1 MINYQYVFMRKS
13 IYLYTSF
20 LLLTVGLWACRAGRN
35 YVQPEL
41 PLPAQFTATATAD
54 TLSIGDTQWKQF
66 FTDTALISLIDT
78 GLQNNYDL
86 QLAITRIEAA
96 GARVK
101 QAKAAFIPTVTA
113 QAGANI
119 NFLSKNSLNGLSTT
133 QFLGKDHIEDYS
145 VQVNAS
151 WEVDVWGK
159 LRRQKE
165 AALAT
170 YLQTYEAKK
179 AVQTTLVS
187 DIASS
192 YYNLL
197 MLDEQLS
204 IAKHN
209 VELGDSILEIIQLQK
224 TAGDAT
230 QLAVEQ
236 AYVQRQAA
244 AVLIPQLQRS
254 IALQENGLRI
264 LTGELP
270 GPIPGRGGLR
280 DIAVA
285 DHLAAGVP
293 ANLVSRRPDV
303 RSNELSLVAANAAV
317 GAAQANM
324 YPVLSIT
331 AGGGLDAFKASNW
344 FNIPNSLFGLV
355 GGTLVQPLLQ
365 KRQLKTQYELA
376 KITREQAVITFK
388 QSVLNAVGEVSNAL
402 VSIDR
407 LGEQEV
413 ITSNRMDTLQ
423 LAIFNA
429 GLLYK
434 AGMAN
439 YLEVITAQSNLLQSQ
454 LDFADIRRQRLSANV
469 ELYRALGGGWK

>member
-1 MINYQYVFMRKS
+1 MRRS
-13 IYLYTSF
+13 IPLYTS
-20 LLLTVGLWACRAGRN
+20 LLLLMVGLWACRAGRN
-35 YVQPEL
+35 YVQPAL
-41 PLPAQFTATATAD
+41 PLPARFQTATAD
-54 TLSIGDTQWKQF
+54 TLSVGDMQWKQF
-66 FTDTALISLIDT
+66 FTDTALVSLIDT
-78 GLQNNYDL
+78 GLQHNYDL
-86 QLAITRIEAA
+86 QLAITRIDAA
-96 GARVK
+96 GEQVK
-101 QAKAAFIPTVTA
+101 QARAAFIPTVDASVGA
-113 QAGANI
+113 QTNY
-119 NFLSKNSLNGLSTT
+119 LSKNSLNGLSTT
-133 QFLGKDHIEDYS
+133 SFLKKNHIEDYS
-145 VQVNAS
+145 VQVNVS
-151 WEVDVWGK
+151 WEADVWGK

-165 AALAT
+165 AALAG

-179 AVQTTLVS
+179 AVQTRLVA
-187 DIASS
+187 DIAAA

-197 MLDEQLS
+197 MLDEQLA
-204 IAKHN
+204 IARHN
-209 VELGDSILEIIQLQK
+209 VQLGDSILAIIQLQK

-254 IALQENGLRI
+254 IALQENGLHI
-264 LTGELP
+264 LTGTLP
-270 GPIPGRGGLR
+270 GPVATRGDLR
-280 DIAVA
+280 AIAPA
-285 DHLAAGVP
+285 DHLSAGIP

-303 RSNELSLVAANAAV
+303 RANELSLVAANASV

-355 GGTLVQPLLQ
+355 GGTIAQPLLQ
-365 KRQLKTQYELA
+365 RRQLKTQYEVA
-376 KITREQAVITFK
+376 KINREQAVITFK

-429 GLLYK
+429 SLLYK
-434 AGMAN
+434 AGLAN

>member
-1 MINYQYVFMRKS
+1 MRKS
-13 IYLYTSF
+13 IPLYTSF
-20 LLLTVGLWACRAGRN
+20 LLLAVGLWACRAGRN
-35 YVQPEL
+35 YVQPTL
-41 PLPAQFTATATAD
+41 PLPAQFQTATAD
-54 TLSIGDTQWKQF
+54 TLSVGDTQWKQF
-66 FTDTALISLIDT
+66 FTDTALLSLIDT
-78 GLQNNYDL
+78 GLKNNYDL
-86 QLAITRIEAA
+86 QLAITRIDAA
-96 GARVK
+96 GEQVK
-101 QAKAAFIPTVTA
+101 QARAAFIPTVNASVGA
-113 QAGANI
+113 QTSY
-119 NFLSKNSLNGLSTT
+119 LSKNSLNGLSTT

-145 VQVNAS
+145 VQLGVS

-165 AALAT
+165 AVVAN

-179 AVQTTLVS
+179 AVQTRLVS
-187 DIASS
+187 DIATA

-197 MLDEQLS
+197 MLDEQLA
-204 IAKHN
+204 IAHHN
-209 VELGDSILEIIQLQK
+209 VQLGDSILSIIELQK

-244 AVLIPQLQRS
+244 AVLVPQLQRS
-254 IALQENGLRI
+254 IALQENGLHI
-264 LTGELP
+264 LTGTLP
-270 GPIPGRGGLR
+270 GPVPSRGYLR
-280 DIAVA
+280 AIAVA
-285 DHLAAGVP
+285 DQLSAGIP

-303 RSNELSLVAANAAV
+303 RANELLLVAANASV

-344 FNIPNSLFGLV
+344 FNIPNSLFGMV
-355 GGTLVQPLLQ
+355 AGSIAQPLLQ
-365 KRQLKTQYELA
+365 HRQLKTQYEVA
-376 KITREQAVITFK
+376 KINREQAVITFK
-388 QSVLNAVGEVSNAL
+388 QSVLNAVGEVANAL
-402 VSIDR
+402 ASIDH
-407 LGEQEV
+407 LGEQEA
-413 ITSNRMDTLQ
+413 ITSNRIDTLQ

-429 GLLYK
+429 SLLYK